1 MRALDVNP
9 SIYIVFKK
17 NKEISKFK
25 VGDNIRILKYKY
37 IFEKWYALNCSA
49 EVFVI
54 RKVKNTVPRIYVFAP
69 LTVKKLLECFMK
81 RDFKKQIKKN
91 SYLKR

>member
-17 NKEISKFK
+17 NKETSKFK

-37 IFEKWYALNCSA
+37 IFEK
-49 EVFVI
+49 
-54 RKVKNTVPRIYVFAP
+54 
-69 LTVKKLLECFMK
+69 
-81 RDFKKQIKKN
+81 
-91 SYLKR
+91 